1 MNILTKILV
10 TIVALEHIYILW
22 LEMFAWTSAGR
33 KTFKSMPAELFEK
46 TKSMAGNQG
55 LYNGF
60 LAAGL
65 IWSLII
71 YDLEWSRHIATFF
84 LTCVTIAGIYGSFS
98 VQRSIFYI
106 QSVPAILALLTIF
119 LSWFSVV

>member
-1 MNILTKILV
+1 MNILTKILITV
-10 TIVALEHIYILW
+10 VAIEHIYILW
-22 LEMFAWTSAGR
+22 LEMFAWTSVGS
-33 KTFKSMPAELFEK
+33 KTFKVMPAELFEK

-71 YDLEWSRHIATFF
+71 SDLEWSQHIATFF
-84 LTCVTIAGIYGSFS
+84 LACVAIAGIYGAVS

-106 QSVPAILALLTIF
+106 QGIPAIVALISIF
-119 LSWFSVV
+119 IF